1 MRHLLLGADKAIAWL
16 TKAFILIA
24 VFLLALMALLGTID
38 VLSLNL
44 FGRPVPAA
52 TELASAMLPITV
64 MLAMSYAQQQRAHI
78 TVDLFSKLFPSRL
91 RKLNTFLALAL
102 GLAVFVLLSWGAWRL
117 ALSSIEV
124 SERAVA
130 AVQFPVWPVKLLFAF
145 GATVCA
151 LQLLRELV
159 RLLVLGEEQP
169 ADQTV
174 VEEV

>member
-1 MRHLLLGADKAIAWL
+1 MKYLLLVSDKAIGWL
-16 TKAFILIA
+16 TRGFIVVA
-24 VFLLALMALLGTID
+24 VALLALMAILGTVD

-44 FGRPVPAA
+44 LGRPLAAA

-78 TVDLFSKLFPSRL
+78 TVDLFSSFFSPLLQKAATSLTL
-91 RKLNTFLALAL
+91 VL
-102 GLAVFVLLSWGAWRL
+102 GLVVFALLSWGAWRL
-117 ALSSIEV
+117 AISSIEM

-130 AVQFPVWPVKLLFAF
+130 AVAFPVWPAKLLFAF
-145 GATVCA
+145 GATSCT
-151 LQLLRELV
+151 LQLLSELV

-169 ADQTV
+169 PNRTS